1 MLLLATVVMS
11 QIPPTASSLSDFQ
24 AIFDASLKAYEKK
37 TKKDL
42 LAHPLMSQLQTCHS
56 PTDILAV
63 LYTQVQ
69 QFEQSTSSD
78 DNLTKW
84 LVPTVNVLYAFS
96 EVLSTG
102 IGRVSYIWTI
112 ILRPTP

>member
-1 MLLLATVVMS
+1 MS
-11 QIPPTASSLSDFQ
+11 QIPPPTSSPSNFQ

-63 LYTQVQ
+63 LCTQVQ
-69 QFEQSTSSD
+69 QFEQSTSGD
-78 DNLTKW
+78 DRLTKW
-84 LVPTVNVLYAFS
+84 LNPTVNVLYAFS
-96 EVLSTG
+96 EVLGAS
-102 IGRVSYIWTI
+102 IGRVSYTRRI
-112 ILRPTP
+112 ILRSTL